1 VKLTKSYLD
10 DLVKR
15 FEVNGFIVN
24 DPIQF
29 PHRYDKQE
37 DIEVSAL
44 ISSCLAY
51 GNRKKIIETLEYLHE
66 IFGDSPSDFAK
77 NFDIKKDSKLFK
89 GFVYRYTKEKDI
101 ALLISII
108 GKTLNK
114 YGTLE
119 KAFMEGF
126 SSSDKS
132 IKPSMTSFVNI
143 LRGYLPCDETECA
156 GLYQLLPSPDLG
168 SACKRLNL
176 FLKWMVRKPPVDLN
190 LWKNI
195 PENLLIIPLDVHVA
209 RVSRSWKLASRK
221 SNDWKTAE
229 EITGNLRKYD
239 ANDTVKY
246 DFALFGLGINGEN
259 S

>member
-10 DLVKR
+10 DLVKK

-29 PHRYDKQE
+29 PHRFDKQE

-51 GNRKKIIETLEYLHE
+51 GNRKKIIETLEDLHE
-66 IFGDSPSDFAK
+66 ILGDSPSDFVK
-77 NFDIKKDSKLFK
+77 SFDIKKNGNLFK
-89 GFVYRYTKEKDI
+89 GFTYRYTKEKDI

-108 GKTLNK
+108 GKTLND

-119 KAFMEGF
+119 NAFLKGF
-126 SSSDKS
+126 NLSDES
-132 IKPSMTSFVNI
+132 IKPSLTSFVNI
-143 LRGYLPCDETECA
+143 LRSYLPCDESQCS
-156 GLYQLLPSPDLG
+156 GLYQLLPSPELG

-209 RVSRSWKLASRK
+209 RVSRSWKLATRK

-239 ANDTVKY
+239 NSDTVKY
-246 DFALFGLGINGEN
+246 DFALFGMGINKEN
-259 S
+259 Y